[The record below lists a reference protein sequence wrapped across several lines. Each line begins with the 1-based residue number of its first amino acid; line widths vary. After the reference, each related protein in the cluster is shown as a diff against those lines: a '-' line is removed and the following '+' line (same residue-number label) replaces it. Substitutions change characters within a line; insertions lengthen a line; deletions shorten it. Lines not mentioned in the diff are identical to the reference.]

1 MGQGTE
7 VEMVKRAL
15 LSLLLVVMVA
25 SMVGCGGSAVPK
37 VSAQGKAPAEV
48 VAARDAAVV
57 FVREHYD
64 HAPQDAVT
72 WTEEKLTPEGLVG
85 GVTWQYSAEDWVIT
99 VAYAVVAPEWT
110 VYRVEMS
117 NESTGFTW
125 EGRVDGS
132 GRVPEAPEDALLAR
146 DTALLYVSEQYGQV
160 GLGAGLAWQEERLTP
175 EGIVGG
181 ETYQYTAGDWVAT
194 VAYPVVLPEN
204 SIYTISV
211 INTGTGFQWEGEV
224 DSQGAVT
231 QLGVSSEEGFVD
243 RVAARD
249 AALNFIYDTRQYPSL
264 DASVEWT
271 EERLTAEGIVGA
283 ETFKYTAENW
293 VVEIS
298 YPVVA
303 PDATIYEIR
312 VTNDHLGFEWQGTVD
327 AYGVVTEGEAAPSGD
342 VIYGEATVEDIDVLI
357 LESFPVQVNVL
368 AHGYL
373 SDACTEIDDITQQ
386 RRGKTFLVTITTAR
400 PVDAVCLQAVT
411 EFEEVISLE
420 VLGLQAGTYTVDV
433 NGVTGSFQLEMDNV
447 APEQ

>member
-64 HAPQDAVT
+64 DAPEGAVT
-72 WTEEKLTPEGLVG
+72 WTEEKLTLEGLVG
-85 GVTWQYSAEDWVIT
+85 GVTWRYSAEDWVIT

-110 VYRVEMS
+110 VYQVEMS

-132 GRVPEAPEDALLAR
+132 GRVPEAREDALLAR

-160 GLGAGLAWQEERLTP
+160 GLGAGLAWREERLTP

-211 INTGTGFQWEGEV
+211 INTGTGFQWKGEV

-231 QLGVSSEEGFVD
+231 QLGAASEEGFVD

-249 AALNFIYDTRQYPSL
+249 AALNFIYDTRQYPPL
-264 DASVEWT
+264 DASVEWQ
-271 EERLTAEGIVGA
+271 EERLTAEGVVGA
-283 ETFKYTAENW
+283 ETFKYTAESW
-293 VVEIS
+293 VVEVS
-298 YPVVA
+298 YPIVA
-303 PDATIYEIR
+303 PEATIYQ
-312 VTNDHLGFEWQGTVD
+312 VTVINEGLGLEWLGEVD
-327 AYGVVTEGEAAPSGD
+327 AQGVVTEG
-342 VIYGEATVEDIDVLI
+342 
-357 LESFPVQVNVL
+357 
-368 AHGYL
+368 
-373 SDACTEIDDITQQ
+373 
-386 RRGKTFLVTITTAR
+386 
-400 PVDAVCLQAVT
+400 
-411 EFEEVISLE
+411 
-420 VLGLQAGTYTVDV
+420 
-433 NGVTGSFQLEMDNV
+433 
-447 APEQ
+447 